1 MKTMTPAL
9 EQQLEAIGF
18 EQDEITVFEMIRQFN
33 AAHLL
38 GSVKEVLRQYFFRR
52 MTEEAGAIWDAK
64 ALDET
69 QIFELVEQRR
79 QDTRSHA
86 RRD

>member
-1 MKTMTPAL
+1 MKTITPDV

-18 EQDEITVFEMIRQFN
+18 EPDEITVFEIIQQFH

-38 GSVKEVLRQYFFRR
+38 GSLKDVLRQHFFRR
-52 MTEEAGAIWDAK
+52 MTEEASTIWNEQ

-69 QIFELVEQRR
+69 RIFELVEQHR
-79 QDTRSHA
+79 QDK
-86 RRD
+86 RRHESRD

>member
-18 EQDEITVFEMIRQFN
+18 EHDEITVFEMIRQFN

-38 GSVKEVLRQYFFRR
+38 GSVKDVLRQYFFRR
-52 MTEEAGAIWDAK
+52 MTEEAGVIWDVN

-69 QIFELVEQRR
+69 RIFELVEQRR
-79 QDTRSHA
+79 RDTRSHA